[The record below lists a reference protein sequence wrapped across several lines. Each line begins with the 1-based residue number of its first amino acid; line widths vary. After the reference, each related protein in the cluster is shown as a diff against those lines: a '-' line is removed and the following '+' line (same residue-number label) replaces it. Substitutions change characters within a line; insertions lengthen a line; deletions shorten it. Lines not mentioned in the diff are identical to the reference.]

1 MQFDPKIS
9 FWLGVFVTA
18 LIGIGGGTVSLTHAV
33 PPDWIPA
40 VVAWCNI
47 LSFLG
52 SAVLTA
58 LHGFS
63 SGNSGPFVPAP
74 TAMQA
79 AANAAKVS
87 IAVLA
92 VGFALAHAGSAAAQA
107 AEGAQYGTIPAAGF
121 VALESLRFLLWAGVL
136 GFLLWAALIAAAAIV
151 AAPLILVGCKIWR
164 RTVQRGCR
172 ILRVFLSVFLS
183 ACLCALALGWAA
195 PAQAQSRLTGNPLRD
210 IGNAASQGNQ
220 KSLASPSALDELAG
234 KIKKLSLDD
243 FKYAAAL
250 AHATGNTVTAPC
262 WDVWVKLLTAQQQ
275 PLNGPDGQPLAEP
288 DPHLAT
294 DVERLSEMIHQLLPN
309 SELSVACAPM
319 ASAAQKDAGT
329 LIGAV
334 LNGGA
339 LGLFKLPFAIP

>member
-1 MQFDPKIS
+1 MEQAMQFDPKVS
-9 FWLGVFVTA
+9 FWLGVVVTA

-33 PPDWIPA
+33 PPDWIPT

-63 SGNSGPFVPAP
+63 SGNSGPFASAPVPSPGGGGKMLAF
-74 TAMQA
+74 
-79 AANAAKVS
+79 
-87 IAVLA
+87 LA
-92 VGFALAHAGSAAAQA
+92 VGLAALA
-107 AEGAQYGTIPAAGF
+107 F
-121 VALESLRFLLWAGVL
+121 
-136 GFLLWAALIAAAAIV
+136 
-151 AAPLILVGCKIWR
+151 
-164 RTVQRGCR
+164 
-172 ILRVFLSVFLS
+172 
-183 ACLCALALGWAA
+183 GWAA
-195 PAQAQSRLTGNPLRD
+195 PAQAQGKLTGNPLRD
-210 IGNAASQGNQ
+210 IASAANPGNQ
-220 KSLASPSALDELAG
+220 KPANPSNALDELAA
-234 KIKKLSLDD
+234 KIRKLSLDD

-275 PLNGPDGQPLAEP
+275 PLKGPDGQALQEP

-334 LNGGA
+334 LSGGA